1 MNTERTAQPGM
12 LCPTCKVPLLMGDRQ
27 NIEIDFCPRCHGVWL
42 NGSDLDNLI
51 ELSFSSDRARARRS
65 AHIRT
70 GKYVADSHDRKHVD
84 YGHPGGRRKSWL
96 RKIFD

>member
-1 MNTERTAQPGM
+1 MNTERNAQPGM

-27 NIEIDFCPRCHGVWL
+27 NIEMDFCPRCHGVWL

-51 ELSFSSDRARARRS
+51 ELSFLGDRARVPRGARARNEN
-65 AHIRT
+65 
-70 GKYVADSHDRKHVD
+70 YVADSHDRKVSVV
-84 YGHPGGRRKSWL
+84 GHHGARRKSWL